1 MQTRLPGIMSI
12 SVALVR
18 KLDTV
23 APELRDVLLELV
35 DEIEQ
40 HREASVTKVEFNELK
55 EIVRDLAQAQTLTG
69 QRMEELAQAQ
79 VRTEQ
84 RMDSLAVRME
94 ELAQAQA
101 RTEQRMDSLAVRME
115 ELAQAQT
122 RTEQRMEELAQAQ
135 TRTEAEVAKLAV
147 SHGHLRG
154 QVGGLAQTMA
164 YALENDA
171 YRRLPGYLSE
181 RCQLEVT
188 QRLVRALI
196 NDEEINFYA
205 RARRGDEAVLIV
217 GESVSRLDDASK
229 LGQLH
234 RKLAAVRAVE
244 SLPLVPLIVTHFAH
258 PKLLAQAE
266 QEGIIVVQSFEW

>member
-1 MQTRLPGIMSI
+1 MSI

-79 VRTEQ
+79 ARTEQ
-84 RMDSLAVRME
+84 RME

-101 RTEQRMDSLAVRME
+101 RTEQRME
-115 ELAQAQT
+115 ELAQAQ
-122 RTEQRMEELAQAQ
+122 A
-135 TRTEAEVAKLAV
+135 RTEAEVAKLAV

-188 QRLVRALI
+188 QHLVRALI

-244 SLPLVPLIVTHFAH
+244 SLPLVPLIVTHFAY

>member
-79 VRTEQ
+79 
-84 RMDSLAVRME
+84 
-94 ELAQAQA
+94 A

-135 TRTEAEVAKLAV
+135 TRTEQRMDSLAVRMEELAQAQARTEQRMEELAQAQARTEAEVAKLAV
-147 SHGHLRG
+147 SHGHLRS

-171 YRRLPGYLSE
+171 LGSPLNRRSLNPRFSRGRSPEGAPGSAGVPVPAAAACGTARGCLPAMRSG
-181 RCQLEVT
+181 
-188 QRLVRALI
+188 
-196 NDEEINFYA
+196 
-205 RARRGDEAVLIV
+205 
-217 GESVSRLDDASK
+217 
-229 LGQLH
+229 
-234 RKLAAVRAVE
+234 
-244 SLPLVPLIVTHFAH
+244 
-258 PKLLAQAE
+258 
-266 QEGIIVVQSFEW
+266 

>member
-1 MQTRLPGIMSI
+1 MSI

-23 APELRDVLLELV
+23 APQLRDVLLELV

-40 HREASVTKVEFNELK
+40 HREASVTKIEFNELK
-55 EIVRDLAQAQTLTG
+55 EIVRDLAQSQARTG

-79 VRTEQ
+79 ARTEQ
-84 RMDSLAVRME
+84 RVDTLAVRME

-101 RTEQRMDSLAVRME
+101 RTEQRME
-115 ELAQAQT
+115 ELAQAQ
-122 RTEQRMEELAQAQ
+122 A
-135 TRTEAEVAKLAV
+135 RTEAEVAKLAV
-147 SHGHLRG
+147 SHTNLRG
-154 QVGGLAQTMA
+154 QVSGLAQTMA

-171 YRRLPGYLSE
+171 YRRLPAYLRE
-181 RCQLEVT
+181 RHQIEVT
-188 QRLVRALI
+188 QRLVRTFV
-196 NDEEINFYA
+196 NEEEINFYA

-229 LGQLH
+229 LGQLR
-234 RKLAAVRAVE
+234 RKLAAAQAVE
-244 SLPLVPLIVTHFAH
+244 TLPLVPLLVTHFAH

-266 QEGIIVVQSFEW
+266 REGIIVVQSFEW

>member
-1 MQTRLPGIMSI
+1 MSI

-101 RTEQRMDSLAVRME
+101 RTEQRME
-115 ELAQAQT
+115 ELAQAQ
-122 RTEQRMEELAQAQ
+122 A
-135 TRTEAEVAKLAV
+135 RTEAEVAKLAV

-154 QVGGLAQTMA
+154 
-164 YALENDA
+164 
-171 YRRLPGYLSE
+171 
-181 RCQLEVT
+181 
-188 QRLVRALI
+188 
-196 NDEEINFYA
+196 
-205 RARRGDEAVLIV
+205 
-217 GESVSRLDDASK
+217 
-229 LGQLH
+229 
-234 RKLAAVRAVE
+234 
-244 SLPLVPLIVTHFAH
+244 
-258 PKLLAQAE
+258 
-266 QEGIIVVQSFEW
+266 

>member
-1 MQTRLPGIMSI
+1 MSI

-79 VRTEQ
+79 ARTEQ
-84 RMDSLAVRME
+84 RME

-101 RTEQRMDSLAVRME
+101 RTEQRME
-115 ELAQAQT
+115 ELAQAQ
-122 RTEQRMEELAQAQ
+122 A
-135 TRTEAEVAKLAV
+135 RTEAEVAKLAV

>member
-79 VRTEQ
+79 
-84 RMDSLAVRME
+84 A
-94 ELAQAQA
+94 
-101 RTEQRMDSLAVRME
+101 
-115 ELAQAQT
+115 
-122 RTEQRMEELAQAQ
+122 
-135 TRTEAEVAKLAV
+135 RTEAEVAKLAV

-244 SLPLVPLIVTHFAH
+244 SLPLVPLIVTHFAY

>member
-1 MQTRLPGIMSI
+1 MSI

-79 VRTEQ
+79 ARTEQ

-115 ELAQAQT
+115 ELAQAQV
-122 RTEQRMEELAQAQ
+122 
-135 TRTEAEVAKLAV
+135 RTEAEVAKLAV

-244 SLPLVPLIVTHFAH
+244 SLPLVPLIVTHFVY

>member
-1 MQTRLPGIMSI
+1 MSI

-18 KLDTV
+18 KLYTV

-84 RMDSLAVRME
+84 RME

-101 RTEQRMDSLAVRME
+101 
-115 ELAQAQT
+115 
-122 RTEQRMEELAQAQ
+122 
-135 TRTEAEVAKLAV
+135 RTEAEVAKLAV

>member
-101 RTEQRMDSLAVRME
+101 RTE
-115 ELAQAQT
+115 
-122 RTEQRMEELAQAQ
+122 
-135 TRTEAEVAKLAV
+135 AEVAKLAV
-147 SHGHLRG
+147 SHGHLCG

>member
-1 MQTRLPGIMSI
+1 MSI

-23 APELRDVLLELV
+23 APQLRDVLLELV

-40 HREASVTKVEFNELK
+40 HREASVTKIEFNELK
-55 EIVRDLAQAQTLTG
+55 EIVRDLAQSQARTG

-79 VRTEQ
+79 ARTEQ
-84 RMDSLAVRME
+84 RVDSLAVRME

-101 RTEQRMDSLAVRME
+101 RTEQRME
-115 ELAQAQT
+115 ELTQAQA
-122 RTEQRMEELAQAQ
+122 
-135 TRTEAEVAKLAV
+135 RTEAEVAKLAV
-147 SHGHLRG
+147 SHTNLRG

-171 YRRLPGYLSE
+171 YRRLPAYLRE
-181 RCQLEVT
+181 RHQIEVT
-188 QRLVRALI
+188 QRLVRTFV
-196 NDEEINFYA
+196 NEEEINFYA

-229 LGQLH
+229 LGQLR
-234 RKLAAVRAVE
+234 RKLAAAQAVE
-244 SLPLVPLIVTHFAH
+244 TLPLVPLLVTHFAH

-266 QEGIIVVQSFEW
+266 REGIIVVQSFEW